1 MMTRPPPIEAAGT
14 GLGGP
19 PSSRTSTESS
29 SSPLPGTRRSGR
41 HSPTRVERWLRAGAL
56 GLGVLLVAYPMV
68 LAGFT
73 QRIVLVALPAA
84 AALVVAAFGPRGWT
98 AGAAGALLAA
108 EYAMAVTAEG
118 VAVDLMA
125 PLVAVI
131 WFGLLEVLDLL
142 DLDAGPSRVDGSVVV
157 ARARSSIPVAL
168 AGGAVGGVALALRF
182 ASGDLG
188 VAATVGGAACLLALL
203 AIVVGAATRAV
214 RSASGG

>member
-1 MMTRPPPIEAAGT
+1 MMARPAPIEAVGS

-19 PSSRTSTESS
+19 PPSRAAVKTPSRAV
-29 SSPLPGTRRSGR
+29 GATRPVGR
-41 HSPTRVERWLRAGAL
+41 PATRAERWLRAGSL
-56 GLGVLLVAYPMV
+56 GLGVLLVTYPMV
-68 LAGFT
+68 VGGFT
-73 QRIVLVALPAA
+73 QRIVLVAIPAA
-84 AALVVAAFGPRGWT
+84 AALWVASFSPRGWT

-118 VAVDLMA
+118 VTVDLVA

-142 DLDAGPSRVDGSVVV
+142 ELSAGPSRVDGPVVV

-188 VAATVGGAACLLALL
+188 LAATVGGAACLLALL
-203 AIVVGAATRAV
+203 ALVVGVASRAV
-214 RSASGG
+214 RPGHGD